1 MSETIKMIRGDG
13 NIVEIPI
20 TKGTREKS
28 ENLDN
33 SDKNIDTRDK
43 SSDVSGTFGTKDD
56 LIVSIRVAA
65 MHIYTRADKYVDEL
79 TDPENTFISIEF
91 DAHGVPSVS
100 INKSEHVITP
110 EHVENS
116 LDIKQMWRVENC

>member
-1 MSETIKMIRGDG
+1 MSDAIKVIRGDG
-13 NIVEIPI
+13 IVVEIPV

-28 ENLDN
+28 EGLDN
-33 SDKNIDTRDK
+33 SDKNNDTRDK
-43 SSDVSGTFGTKDD
+43 SSDVPGAFGTKAD

-65 MHIYTRADKYVDEL
+65 MHIYARADKYVDEL

-100 INKSEHVITP
+100 INKSEHVVTP
-110 EHVENS
+110 EHVEGR
-116 LDIKQMWRVENC
+116 KC